1 MWHMFYFEL
10 KFNQSFTKKCAT
22 ALLSGFVFGEAT
34 INQIIFKSN
43 ACREACMERL
53 SHFASIVLC
62 VLSVAVVVAFGAFA
76 GVLIVLH
83 RKKSPEGETFEFFL
97 TARNT
102 QPMLRVMW
110 SFVAGLM
117 GSWIVTMPADNASR
131 SGIIGVI
138 SYAVFCGLPIYL
150 LALVG
155 EKVQKVMPRVL
166 SFGDYVR
173 YRFGVVPQLY
183 VAVIAVFNLGV
194 ALTVEYSSVNS
205 IFTSILGRGNFP
217 IAPIIFVVTTA
228 YTAFGGLL
236 VSIIT
241 DVYQGIVGTGL
252 VCVLVATVAL
262 SFRPELGPLPE
273 HLGATENGYT
283 SIFILPVTLMAATV
297 FTEAPWQRVW
307 ASESPAALRR
317 GALFASLILS
327 LVVFVLGLLGYFAA
341 WSGLKTEDPNV
352 LLIMMVASKHQGWI
366 AVLIAVMTAIICESA
381 IDTLQNALASAIS
394 TMVLRDR
401 PLIWVRI
408 LVLLLNI
415 PPVYISYQ
423 NHSAFDL
430 FTAGNKVAC
439 TAFIPL
445 LLGLY
450 QPAMPYLTGP
460 CMLFAS
466 LLSFLSMVGF
476 GMIYMGDFTSGLDF
490 ILYDPYDPY
499 SVLVAIVS
507 SVACIAIWVGL
518 VGGLQKLGAPKFE
531 IPGFHPYYNDGEK
544 VQQPLHIEL
553 ESEKSSSIA

>member
-1 MWHMFYFEL
+1 MHVE
-10 KFNQSFTKKCAT
+10 
-22 ALLSGFVFGEAT
+22 
-34 INQIIFKSN
+34 
-43 ACREACMERL
+43 EACMESL

-62 VLSVAVVVAFGAFA
+62 VLSAVVVIAFGAVA

-83 RKKSPEGETFEFFL
+83 RKKSPEGETVEFFL

-102 QPMLRVMW
+102 QPMVRVMW
-110 SFVAGLM
+110 SFVAGTM

-173 YRFGVVPQLY
+173 YRFGMVPQLY

-205 IFTSILGRGNFP
+205 IFASILGRGNFP
-217 IAPIIFVVTTA
+217 IAPIIFVVTTT

-241 DVYQGIVGTGL
+241 DVYQGIVGAGL
-252 VCVLVATVAL
+252 VGVLVVTVAL

-273 HLGATENGYT
+273 HLGATKTGVI
-283 SIFILPVTLMAATV
+283 SIFTLPVTLMAASV
-297 FTEAPWQRVW
+297 FSEAPWQRVW

-317 GALFASLILS
+317 GALFASFILM
-327 LVVFVLGLLGYFAA
+327 VVIFVLGLLGYFAA

-352 LLIMMVASKHQGWI
+352 LLITMVASKHQGWI
-366 AVLIAVMTAIICESA
+366 AVLIAVMTAVLCEST
-381 IDTLQNALASAIS
+381 IDTLQNALASTIS
-394 TMVLRDR
+394 TRVLRGK
-401 PLIWVRI
+401 PLIYVRI

-430 FTAGNKVAC
+430 FTIGNKITC

-450 QPAMPYLTGP
+450 RPAMPYLTGP

-476 GMIYMGDFTSGLDF
+476 GIIYMGGFNSALHF
-490 ILYDPYDPY
+490 IIYDPYDPY
-499 SVLVAIVS
+499 SILIAIAS
-507 SVACIAIWVGL
+507 SVAGIATWSGL
-518 VGGLQKLGAPKFE
+518 VRGLQKLGAPQFE

-553 ESEKSSSIA
+553 KSKESSASLVPNKSIARHKLLC